1 MTSKDHQAPDDPYLE
16 LGVPFGSD
24 RRAVRAAYLARA
36 RRLHPDRGGAVADMA
51 RLNAA
56 YELLSD
62 ARRRAA
68 YDTSPEAAVR
78 RQRAAEPWTGIAGP
92 PPGRP
97 SGSVLD
103 FGIFA
108 GWSLGEIATRD
119 PGYLVWLSDH
129 RQGRAYAAEIERIL
143 GPDRESGPVMPAAGR
158 KPR

>member
-1 MTSKDHQAPDDPYLE
+1 MTSKDHQPPDDPYLE
-16 LGVPFGSD
+16 LGIPFGAD
-24 RRAVRAAYLARA
+24 RRAIRAAYLARA
-36 RRLHPDRGGAVADMA
+36 RRLHPDRGGDVAGMA

-56 YELLSD
+56 YELLTD
-62 ARRRAA
+62 APRRAA

-119 PGYLVWLSDH
+119 PGYLVWLAEH
-129 RQGRAYAAEIERIL
+129 RQGQRFAAEIARVL
-143 GPDRESGPVMPAAGR
+143 GPYREPAAVGAKDAR
-158 KPR
+158 RR

>member
-24 RRAVRAAYLARA
+24 RRAIRAAYLTRA

-56 YELLSD
+56 YELLTD
-62 ARRRAA
+62 AQRRAA

-97 SGSVLD
+97 SGPVLD

-119 PGYLVWLSDH
+119 PGYLVWLADH
-129 RQGRAYAAEIERIL
+129 KQGRAYAAEIDRVL
-143 GPDRESGPVMPAAGR
+143 SPYRESGRVAPAGVR
-158 KPR
+158 RR

>member
-1 MTSKDHQAPDDPYLE
+1 MTKDPRPPDDPYLE
-16 LGVPFGSD
+16 LGIPFGSD
-24 RRAVRAAYLARA
+24 RRAIRTAYLARA
-36 RRLHPDRGGAVADMA
+36 RQLHPDRGGEAGRMA

-56 YELLSD
+56 YELLTD
-62 ARRRAA
+62 AQRRAA

-78 RQRAAEPWTGIAGP
+78 RQQAAEPWTGIAGP

-119 PGYLVWLSDH
+119 PGYLVWLAEH
-129 RQGRAYAAEIERIL
+129 KQGRVYAAEIDRVL
-143 GPDRESGPVMPAAGR
+143 GPYRESGRVAPAALR
-158 KPR
+158 RR